1 MINVTR
7 ALIIDEPWISY
18 LLAGE
23 KNWEMRPVK
32 AKLRGWFGLIKKRS
46 GTVVGVANL
55 VEVKNALSSNEMIAT
70 FTNHRIPE
78 SMITS
83 GEVAKWTIPW
93 VLSDVSTL
101 KRPVAYQHKS
111 GAVTWV
117 ILEPEVSDAIGRELD
132 GIL

>member
-23 KNWEMRPVK
+23 KNWEMRSFK
-32 AKLRGWFGLIKKRS
+32 AKFRGWIGLIKKRS

-55 VEVKNALSSNEMIAT
+55 MEVKNALSSHEMIAT
-70 FTNHRIPE
+70 FSNHRISE

-101 KRPVAYQHKS
+101 KRPVAYRHKS

-117 ILEPEVSDAIGRELD
+117 ILEPEVTDAIEHEYN